1 MLLFQMYIIVILI
14 MRDFTKVIYFLLK
27 VNKLS

>member
-14 MRDFTKVIYFLLK
+14 MWDFPKVIYFLLK